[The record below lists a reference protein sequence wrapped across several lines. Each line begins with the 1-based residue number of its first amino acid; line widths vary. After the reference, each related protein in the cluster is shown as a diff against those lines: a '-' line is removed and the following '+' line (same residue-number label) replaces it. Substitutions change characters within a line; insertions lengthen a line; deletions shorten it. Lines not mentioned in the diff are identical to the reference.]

1 MSTTHFVVGLDAGG
15 SKTLLRGEC
24 TEHAEHIE
32 RRGPGG
38 NPNRIGLDEAAGVL
52 IDLIKAGGRECSA
65 ADCVSVCAGVS
76 GAGRTEEQE
85 ALRDALRSS
94 LATPHRTVHVEVVH
108 DALIALDAAYD
119 TGSGIVVIAGTGS
132 VVLAR
137 TGDGERVRVGGW
149 GHRLGDPGSGYAV
162 GQAGLRAVVASFDGG
177 EGTTLRPRLR
187 DHHGIESREQLI
199 HAVYR
204 DEIAMQSV
212 APLVVEAAADGDP
225 VAARILMQ
233 ETDDLIEQIG
243 WLVTRSESIDS
254 RITLLGGMVQND
266 HYEHVLRQRL
276 ADHFPDWSV
285 QRLQTEP
292 VMGALR
298 RARRLVEENAECSP

>member
-1 MSTTHFVVGLDAGG
+1 MSTTQFVAGLDVGG

-24 TEHAEHIE
+24 TGYSEQIE

-52 IDLIKAGGRECSA
+52 VDLVQTAGEECPA
-65 ADCVSVCAGVS
+65 PDCISVCAGVS
-76 GAGRTEEQE
+76 GAGRKEEQE
-85 ALRDALRSS
+85 ALREALRSV
-94 LATPHRTVHVEVVH
+94 LAGSGRIVHVEVVH

-119 TGSGIVVIAGTGS
+119 TSSGIVVIAGTGS
-132 VVLAR
+132 AVLAR
-137 TGDGERVRVGGW
+137 TAEGQHHRVGGW
-149 GHRLGDPGSGYAV
+149 GHRLGDPGSGYSV

-187 DHHGIESREQLI
+187 DHHGIETREQLI

-204 DEIAMQSV
+204 DEVAMQSV

-225 VAARILMQ
+225 VAARILM
-233 ETDDLIEQIG
+233 EEIDGLIEQIS
-243 WLVTRSESIDS
+243 WLVSRPESIAS

-266 HYEHVLRQRL
+266 HYEQVFRQRL

-285 QRLQTEP
+285 QRLQNEP
-292 VMGALR
+292 VTGALR
-298 RARRLVEENAECSP
+298 RARRLLKEDVECSP